1 MDTTSIILI
10 IVLAVLV
17 LLSAFFS
24 ASETAF
30 SSANR
35 VRLMSLEAD
44 GSKRAGKMLK
54 MLDNYDKVL
63 TTILIGNNIVNI
75 LMSSLGTILFIS
87 LLQDANLAAIV
98 STAVITVVVLI
109 FGEITPKSVA
119 KEMPEQFGMKI
130 QPILAFFMIILTPFN
145 LIFSL
150 WKKLVKKVFRL
161 KNASIITETE
171 LITYVE
177 TAANEGGIEEH
188 ESQLIKSAIEFE
200 DVDVQDIMVA
210 RVNVIAISQ
219 DAKQQE
225 IEQKFCEHGFSRMPV
240 YSETIDSII
249 GIIHQKDFYEQCM
262 SRGSATKDILQN
274 IVCVADNMK
283 ISVVLRMLQ
292 KAKVHMA
299 VVVDEFGGTSGVVT
313 LEDILEELVGEIY
326 DEHDEEEVF
335 VRRIDDNTFSVLGEE
350 SLSHLFETLD
360 FSTKE
365 EFDSTTVGGFVI
377 EQIGKIPASGETV
390 VYENLEF
397 TVTKANNK
405 RVLEVQI
412 KVLEVEQED

>member
-1 MDTTSIILI
+1 MDTTT
-10 IVLAVLV
+10 IVLILVLFVLV

-24 ASETAF
+24 ASETSY

-35 VRLMSLEAD
+35 VRLMSLASD
-44 GSKRAGKMLK
+44 GNKRASKMLK

-75 LMSSLGTILFIS
+75 LMSSLGTILFIK
-87 LLQDANLAAIV
+87 LLVDANLAATV

-119 KEMPEQFGMKI
+119 KEMPEKFGMAI
-130 QPILAFFMIILTPFN
+130 EPILSFFMVILTPLN

-150 WKKLVKKVFRL
+150 WKKLVKKIFRL
-161 KNASIITETE
+161 KNESIITETE

-177 TAANEGGIEEH
+177 TAANEGGIEQH

-210 RVNVIAISQ
+210 RVNVIAVSQ
-219 DAKQQE
+219 DASKNE
-225 IEQKFCEHGFSRMPV
+225 IEKMFREHGFSRMPV
-240 YSETIDSII
+240 YSDTIDSII
-249 GIIHQKDFYEQCM
+249 GVIHQKDFYEKVNNSDNQI
-262 SRGSATKDILQN
+262 KDILQN
-274 IVCVADNMK
+274 SVCVADNMK

-292 KAKVHMA
+292 KAKIHMA
-299 VVVDEFGGTSGVVT
+299 VVVDEFGGTSGIVT

-326 DEHDEEEVF
+326 DEHDEEEVL
-335 VRRIDDNTFSVLGEE
+335 VRKIDADTFSVLGEE
-350 SLSHLFETLD
+350 SLSHLFDTLEIN
-360 FSTKE
+360 TKQ

-377 EQIGKIPASGETV
+377 EQLGKIPVSGETLTF
-390 VYENLEF
+390 ENLEF
-397 TVTKANNK
+397 IVTRANNK

-412 KVLEVEQED
+412 KVVQPQQPE